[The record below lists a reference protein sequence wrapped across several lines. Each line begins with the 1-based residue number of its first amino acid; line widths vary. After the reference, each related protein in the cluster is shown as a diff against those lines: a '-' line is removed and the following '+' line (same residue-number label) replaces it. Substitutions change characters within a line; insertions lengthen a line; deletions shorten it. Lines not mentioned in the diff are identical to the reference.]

1 MVGGYLSGIF
11 ASSPIGPLQHHME
24 IVVECVSRLEP
35 FFAAVQKGDAQQRHT
50 LFEEIVVL
58 ENRADDMKKDLRL
71 NLPTSLFMPVDR
83 RDMLSVL
90 TMQDKVAGIAR
101 DIAGLVDGRAMVLPT
116 KIQEGYTTLL
126 YTCIEACKQ
135 AHRAIGELDELIE
148 TGFDNTERKRISTIL
163 NELDTLEH
171 QTDQQAAS
179 IQGTLMTLEDEIPPV
194 QIMFLYRLVDKT
206 AGIADFAQ
214 RVGSRLQL
222 TLAR

>member
-11 ASSPIGPLQHHME
+11 ASSPIGPLQHHMKV
-24 IVVECVSRLEP
+24 VVECVSRLEP
-35 FFAAVQKGDAQQRHT
+35 FFVAVLDGDAQQRHV
-50 LFEEIVVL
+50 LYKEIVVL
-58 ENRADDMKKDLRL
+58 ENRADDMKKELRL

-101 DIAGLVDGRAMVLPT
+101 DIAGLVDGRAMVLPVQ
-116 KIQEGYTTLL
+116 IQQDYMTLVL
-126 YTCIEACKQ
+126 TCIEACKQ
-135 AHRAIGELDELIE
+135 AYAAIGELDELIE
-148 TGFDNTERKRISTIL
+148 TGFDNTERKRITTML

-171 QTDQQAAS
+171 QTDQQAAGLS
-179 IQGTLMTLEDEIPPV
+179 GILMTLEDEIPPV

>member
-11 ASSPIGPLQHHME
+11 ASSPIGPLQNHMKV
-24 IVVECVSRLEP
+24 VVECVSRLEP
-35 FFAAVQKGDAQQRHT
+35 FFVAVQDGDAQQRRA
-50 LFEEIVVL
+50 LFKEIVVL
-58 ENRADDMKKDLRL
+58 ENRADDMKKELRL

-101 DIAGLVDGRAMVLPT
+101 DIAGLVDGRAMVLPAQ
-116 KIQEGYTTLL
+116 IQEGFMTLVV
-126 YTCIEACKQ
+126 TCIETCKQ
-135 AHRAIGELDELIE
+135 ALTAIGELDELIE
-148 TGFDNTERKRISTIL
+148 TGFDNTERKRITTML

-171 QTDQQAAS
+171 ETDQQAAVLN
-179 IQGTLMTLEDEIPPV
+179 GVLMTLEGEIPPV
-194 QIMFLYRLVDKT
+194 QVMFLYRLVDKT